1 MQLQFTEQ
9 KYQEECIRNIIS
21 IFNDLKEGFGF
32 EYALNQCIKQE
43 KISNSKNIDILME
56 TGTGK
61 TFTYIKTMFELNHN
75 FGYNKFIILVPSLA
89 IREGTKKNFEITKD
103 YFKSIYSNFRER
115 EIDVNI
121 YDGSISVI
129 NRFLDDDNFSVL
141 VLTPHS
147 FTNKENKLN
156 RTIETEGFFSNKRIG
171 TYLDALKELNPIII
185 IDEPHK
191 FAGEAFSKYFNG
203 FNNYFLRFGATF
215 PKSKDKK
222 DHIIELSNIAY
233 KLDGVSSFKKNLVKK
248 ITVYYNETYNNKD
261 IILSIEKDIVKIKSN
276 INSEI
281 VYKDLKVGDK
291 FNGEEIIKINYEK
304 KYSKESNIIL
314 SDGEQYFAEYLL
326 EEDNI
331 RFMIKESIE
340 LHFEKEKKLFLKGIK
355 ALSLFFIRYI
365 AEYRRDLEDA
375 EKYIDVKKIF
385 EEEYKII
392 REKIINEIKNK
403 EEYREYLKYL
413 ENDYKDGQLKVHEGY
428 FSGDKGNDDEKIRKG
443 VDLILKSKEKLLSF
457 ETQTRFIFSVWAL
470 QEGWDN
476 PNVFT
481 ICKLS
486 NRGSHTS
493 KIQQVGRGLRICV
506 NQKGERLTID
516 TFKDKNSFW
525 NINNLDVVVSGDEA
539 DFIES
544 LQKEIVDNSSV
555 LYNEFTRTDLNSRL
569 KANNIE
575 TNIRKFEKFLLD
587 YNLIIDLE
595 KVDDKGLDIY
605 KKADDYFNKLSELK
619 NKITDKEE
627 KLMLEYAYKI
637 FDEDMEH
644 YITNGNK
651 LRERKNLKIK
661 NEKIEDFKKLWDFI
675 SKEAYYYI
683 NELNEKNEEI
693 LLNSIIEKI
702 NKLDIG
708 KKSLKTVKLIW
719 DIDNLEKDNS
729 INKEILSSHEYRENI
744 DYVFLAR
751 ELAEKSKMPISF
763 IVKILNGINKE
774 LREKIESN
782 INYAK
787 AEILYIIKNALI
799 GDMKTLIEYNFIDGK
814 IKPNIMY
821 DKKGNFK
828 NELEAGSL
836 GKNQEKADNF
846 SLKEEWIFEDII
858 EYDSIFER
866 SIILDDPKINSI
878 KIFAKMPKLSI
889 PTPLGNYSP
898 DFCYA
903 VEREDSKK
911 IFLIVESKGYNTEEE
926 IPADE
931 KSKIDFAY
939 RFFEKINKNNSN
951 DVKVYYK
958 KRINKS
964 QLYDMIE
971 EVIKND

>member
-1 MQLQFTEQ
+1 M
-9 KYQEECIRNIIS
+9 
-21 IFNDLKEGFGF
+21 
-32 EYALNQCIKQE
+32 
-43 KISNSKNIDILME
+43 
-56 TGTGK
+56 
-61 TFTYIKTMFELNHN
+61 
-75 FGYNKFIILVPSLA
+75 
-89 IREGTKKNFEITKD
+89 
-103 YFKSIYSNFRER
+103 
-115 EIDVNI
+115 
-121 YDGSISVI
+121 
-129 NRFLDDDNFSVL
+129 
-141 VLTPHS
+141 
-147 FTNKENKLN
+147 
-156 RTIETEGFFSNKRIG
+156 
-171 TYLDALKELNPIII
+171 
-185 IDEPHK
+185 
-191 FAGEAFSKYFNG
+191 
-203 FNNYFLRFGATF
+203 
-215 PKSKDKK
+215 
-222 DHIIELSNIAY
+222 
-233 KLDGVSSFKKNLVKK
+233 
-248 ITVYYNETYNNKD
+248 
-261 IILSIEKDIVKIKSN
+261 
-276 INSEI
+276 
-281 VYKDLKVGDK
+281 
-291 FNGEEIIKINYEK
+291 
-304 KYSKESNIIL
+304 
-314 SDGEQYFAEYLL
+314 
-326 EEDNI
+326 
-331 RFMIKESIE
+331 
-340 LHFEKEKKLFLKGIK
+340 
-355 ALSLFFIRYI
+355 
-365 AEYRRDLEDA
+365 
-375 EKYIDVKKIF
+375 
-385 EEEYKII
+385 
-392 REKIINEIKNK
+392 
-403 EEYREYLKYL
+403 
-413 ENDYKDGQLKVHEGY
+413 
-428 FSGDKGNDDEKIRKG
+428 
-443 VDLILKSKEKLLSF
+443 
-457 ETQTRFIFSVWAL
+457 

-555 LYNEFTRTDLNSRL
+555 LYDEFTRTDLNSRL
-569 KANNIE
+569 QANNIE
-575 TNIRKFEKFLLD
+575 TNIRKFEKFLLN

-619 NKITDKEE
+619 NQITDKEE

-702 NKLDIG
+702 NKLDVEI
-708 KKSLKTVKLIW
+708 KSLKTIKLIW

-774 LREKIESN
+774 LKEKIESN

-787 AEILYIIKNALI
+787 AEILSIIKNALI
-799 GDMKTLIEYNFIDGK
+799 GDMKTLIEYNFVDGK

-858 EYDSIFER
+858 EYDSMFER
-866 SIILDDPKINSI
+866 SIILDDPKIKNI

-911 IFLIVESKGYNTEEE
+911 IFLIVESKGYNTEED

-939 RFFEKINKNNSN
+939 RFFEKLNKNNLS

>member
-43 KISNSKNIDILME
+43 KISNNKNIDILME

-129 NRFLDDDNFSVL
+129 ERFLNDDNFSAL

-147 FTNKENKLN
+147 FNSQDKKLN
-156 RTIETEGFFSNKRIG
+156 RLIEKDLFNKEGK
-171 TYLDALKELNPIII
+171 TYLDALKNINPIII

-191 FAGEAFSKYFNG
+191 FAGEAFYKNFRG

-222 DHIIELSNIAY
+222 DHIVELSNIAY

-248 ITVYYNETYNNKD
+248 ITVYYNETSNNKD

-281 VYKDLKVGDK
+281 VYRDLKVGDK

-304 KYSKESNIIL
+304 KESKESNIIL

-331 RFMIKESIE
+331 RFMIRESIE
-340 LHFEKEKKLFLKGIK
+340 LHFEKEKKLFIQGIK

-375 EKYIDVKKIF
+375 EKYTDVKKIF

-392 REKIINEIKNK
+392 REKIINEIKDK
-403 EEYREYLKYL
+403 EEYKEYLKYL
-413 ENDYKDGQLKVHEGY
+413 ENDYQDGQLKVHEGY
-428 FSGDKGNDDEKIRKG
+428 FSGDKGSDDEKIRLG

-525 NINNLDVVVSGDEA
+525 NVNNLDVVVSGDEA
-539 DFIES
+539 DFIKS
-544 LQKEIVDNSSV
+544 LQKEIVANSSV
-555 LYNEFTRTDLNSRL
+555 LYDEFTRTDLNSRL

-575 TNIRKFEKFLLD
+575 TNIRKFEKFLVCN
-587 YNLIIDLE
+587 NLIIDLD

-661 NEKIEDFKKLWDFI
+661 DEKIEEFKKLWDFI
-675 SKEAYYYI
+675 SKEAYFYI
-683 NELNEKNEEI
+683 NELNEENEEI
-693 LLNSIIEKI
+693 LLNSIIKKI
-702 NKLDIG
+702 NNLDIE
-708 KKSLKTVKLIW
+708 KKSLKTVKLVW
-719 DIDNLEKDNS
+719 DIDHLEKENS
-729 INKEILSSHEYRENI
+729 INKEILSSNEYRENI
-744 DYVFLAR
+744 DYVFLSR

-774 LREKIESN
+774 LKEKIESN

-787 AEILYIIKNALI
+787 AEILSIIKNALI
-799 GDMKTLIEYNFIDGK
+799 GDMKTLIEYNFVDGK

-858 EYDSIFER
+858 EYDSMFER
-866 SIILDDPKINSI
+866 SIILDDPKIKNI

-911 IFLIVESKGYNTEEE
+911 IFLIVESKGYNTEED

-939 RFFEKINKNNSN
+939 RFFEKLNKNNSS